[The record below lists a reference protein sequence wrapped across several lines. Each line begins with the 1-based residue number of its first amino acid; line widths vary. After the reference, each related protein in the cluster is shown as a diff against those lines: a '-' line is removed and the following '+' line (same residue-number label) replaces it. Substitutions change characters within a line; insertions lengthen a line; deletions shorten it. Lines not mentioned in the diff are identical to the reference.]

1 MRCYWPMRA
10 HLNRLRQDLARRG
23 TRLALLAAAAEQ
35 HRGPVPDLTG
45 TIEFETSFGTLY
57 LEESD
62 PVITPGLVSVG
73 EWEPGETALLG
84 AHIQPGMTVLD
95 IGAHVGYYTCL
106 AGRLVGP
113 RGLVVAFEPNPR
125 NYELLLANVWRN
137 GLTNVV
143 CYPWAVSDRCAFIRL
158 YLATDNSGDHRV
170 FPTEGRESVGVR
182 AVSLDQLEVLR
193 PPVDVIKIDVQGAE
207 EAVFRGARRLFDA
220 SPGALI
226 TAEFSPSDL
235 SAFGS
240 DPRALLALYR
250 EAGYTIRVQHPE
262 ERGVLDL
269 DDDEILAHCGGPQG
283 TRHVNL
289 VLTRTTGD

>member
-1 MRCYWPMRA
+1 MSAQLKRF
-10 HLNRLRQDLARRG
+10 RQDLARRA

-35 HRGPVPDLTG
+35 HRGPLPDLTG

-57 LEESD
+57 LEEAD
-62 PVITPGLVSVG
+62 PVITPGLVAIG

-84 AHIQPGMTVLD
+84 SHIQPGMTVLD

-106 AGRLVGP
+106 AGSLVGS

-125 NYELLLANVWRN
+125 NFELLLANVWRN

-143 CYPWAVSDRCAFIRL
+143 CYPWAVSDRSAFIPL

-170 FPTEGRESVGVR
+170 FPTEDRETVGVR

-193 PPVDVIKIDVQGAE
+193 PPVDVVKIDVQGAE
-207 EAVFRGARRLFDA
+207 EAVFRGARRLFEA
-220 SPGALI
+220 SPNALI

-240 DPRALLALYR
+240 DARALLAQYR
-250 EAGYTIRVQHPE
+250 DAGYTIRVQHPE

-269 DDDEILAHCGGPQG
+269 DEDEILAYCGGPQG
-283 TRHVNL
+283 TRHTNL
-289 VLTRTTGD
+289 VLTRD